1 MLKLATLFGRKEG
14 PAKSETNSAGS
25 SERGF
30 QETRL
35 QPKRRWTVGRR
46 LAFSVGDGYIQMAA
60 ARHLAGRCEVIDISR
75 VSMLSEMEPV
85 ESRADHVSMTVA
97 EYVSRFGGSPPEI
110 DLVVTGR
117 EAAFRCFL
125 MPTLKKGA
133 LESAIQFEARKQIP
147 FPLDDCI
154 FDYRRTFRILNNQ
167 RSRYR
172 IALHAAT
179 ARMIKEQLEPFRQKG
194 LDVSRVVNADEAVGH
209 LLERMQNFDES
220 AVYCLVEVSQDR
232 CKIAYYRGS
241 ALEFLHTGTVGT
253 AQLGDQPDITRV
265 EYFAENLANEL
276 TVSQDYYAGQYAKAL
291 PDKVHICGELAARP
305 ELIELLNGKTAFEYA
320 PFPVNSLDVFRGRK
334 ISFGTLLPQCLP
346 VLAAATARTHLCNLL
361 PLKIRQQHLRRNVD
375 RLSRLSL
382 LLLGITLMT
391 GWAYLRMSVDN
402 TTIMAESLEQQ
413 ATEAMQSEAY
423 NGHRA
428 LLQQIAFDRAYLKKT
443 EAATGY
449 LNYNLKELSLLT
461 SPPVSLYRLEYDPRR
476 DTPGMV
482 LHGRVT
488 SSDVPPEVILAQY
501 VEKLRAS
508 PFYHDVTLVRHSKRK
523 VRNDF
528 LIEFQIE
535 MEGVA

>member
-1 MLKLATLFGRKEG
+1 
-14 PAKSETNSAGS
+14 
-25 SERGF
+25 
-30 QETRL
+30 
-35 QPKRRWTVGRR
+35 
-46 LAFSVGDGYIQMAA
+46 
-60 ARHLAGRCEVIDISR
+60 DISR
-75 VSMLSEMEPV
+75 VAMLSEMEPA

-97 EYVSRFGGSPPEI
+97 EYVSRFGGSSPEI

-117 EAAFRCFL
+117 ETAFRCFL
-125 MPTLKKGA
+125 MPILKKGA

-154 FDYRRTFRILNNQ
+154 FDYRRTFRILGNQ

-194 LDVSRVVNADEAVGH
+194 LVVNRVVNADEAVGYM
-209 LLERMQNFDES
+209 LDRMPDFDES

-232 CKIAYYRGS
+232 CKIAYYRGT
-241 ALEFLHTGTVGT
+241 ALEFLHTGAVGT
-253 AQLGDQPDITRV
+253 AQLGDQPDITRI

-291 PDKVHICGELAARP
+291 PDKVYICGELAARC
-305 ELIELLNGKTAFEYA
+305 ELVELLNGKTPFEYA
-320 PFPVNSLDVFRGRK
+320 PFPADSLDVFRGHK
-334 ISFGTLLPQCLP
+334 IGFGALLPQCLP

-361 PLKIRQQHLRRNVD
+361 PRKIRQQQLTRNVD

-382 LLLGITLMT
+382 LLLGLTLMT

-402 TTIMAESLEQQ
+402 TTIIAESLEQQ
-413 ATEAMQSEAY
+413 AAEALQSEAY
-423 NGHRA
+423 NSHRA

-443 EAATGY
+443 EAAEGY

-461 SPPVSLYRLEYDPRR
+461 SPPVSLYRLEYDLRR
-476 DTPGMV
+476 DAPGMA
-482 LHGRVT
+482 LYGRVT

-501 VEKLRAS
+501 IEKLRAS
-508 PFYHDVTLVRHSKRK
+508 PFYRDITLVRHSKRK
-523 VRNDF
+523 VRNEF
-528 LIEFQIE
+528 LIDFQIE

>member
-1 MLKLATLFGRKEG
+1 MLKLATLFGRKAD
-14 PAKSETNSAGS
+14 PAESETISVGS
-25 SERGF
+25 SEQGF

-60 ARHLAGRCEVIDISR
+60 ARHLAGRCEVIDVSR
-75 VSMLSEMEPV
+75 VAMLSEMEPV
-85 ESRADHVSMTVA
+85 ERRADHVSMTVA
-97 EYVSRFGGSPPEI
+97 EYVSRFGGSSPEI

-125 MPTLKKGA
+125 MPILKKGA
-133 LESAIQFEARKQIP
+133 LESAIQFEAGKQIP

-154 FDYRRTFRILNNQ
+154 FDYRRTFRILDNQ

-172 IALHAAT
+172 VALHAAM

-194 LDVSRVVNADEAVGH
+194 LVVNRVVNADEAVGY
-209 LLERMQNFDES
+209 LLERMPNFDES
-220 AVYCLVEVSQDR
+220 AVYSLVEVSQDR
-232 CKIAYYRGS
+232 CKIAYYRGT
-241 ALEFLHTGTVGT
+241 ALEFLHTGAVGT

-291 PDKVHICGELAARP
+291 PDRVYICGGLAARP
-305 ELIELLNGKTAFEYA
+305 ELVELLNGKTPFVYA
-320 PFPVNSLDVFRGRK
+320 PFPADRLDVFRGRK
-334 ISFGTLLPQCLP
+334 IGSGALLPLCLP

-361 PLKIRQQHLRRNVD
+361 PRKIRQQQLKRNVD

-413 ATEAMQSEAY
+413 AAETLQSEAY
-423 NGHRA
+423 NSHRA

-476 DTPGMV
+476 DTPGMA
-482 LHGRVT
+482 LYGRVT

-501 VEKLRAS
+501 IEKLKAS
-508 PFYHDVTLVRHSKRK
+508 PFYHDVALVRHSKRK
-523 VRNDF
+523 VRNEF